1 MLINTL
7 PHAFVKRL
15 AQRRLD
21 EHGER
26 AVMSGSRR
34 QVQSDENKNV
44 NLNMNH
50 NGNVYNQLFS
60 LLTDTKRKN
69 NGT

>member
-1 MLINTL
+1 
-7 PHAFVKRL
+7 
-15 AQRRLD
+15 LD
-21 EHGER
+21 EYGER

-34 QVQSDENKNV
+34 QVQSVENKNV
-44 NLNMNH
+44 DLNMNH
-50 NGNVYNQLFS
+50 NGNVYNQLLS